1 MIEMVGNTTQ
11 SLFKVEFRGDL
22 NFVGKLR
29 ALSVEL
35 LDSGKSL
42 YEAEDFVHQYCGQSY
57 YEKYGDAV
65 HAIVEDV
72 YNNKVRSEQPLYFDY
87 REGNRMYI

>member
-1 MIEMVGNTTQ
+1 MIEITAQ
-11 SLFKVEFRGDL
+11 SLFKVEFKGDL

-29 ALSVEL
+29 ALTIEL
-35 LDSGKSL
+35 LNNDKNL

-57 YEKYGDAV
+57 YEKYGEAV

-87 REGNRMYI
+87 REGSRMYS